1 MSPGPVTGSVAGEQ
15 DRAAGLVSGAR
26 DVRDGVAGAGPAS
39 QGRTAPPGTHA
50 HVTAAPATAV
60 LPAVP
65 PGTPP
70 ATAGLPQDITIVA
83 RASWPDM
90 PGDTLTPI
98 PAFVVSS
105 FSPLVAE
112 VADRCLH
119 AYYGSPPAPAGR
131 GARTAIILASRH
143 GDVGTDAAV
152 AQALA
157 EGRRVPPL
165 LFFQSN
171 VNAVAG
177 YVAARWGLAGPIVC
191 TCPVGDLIA
200 DGLECAALLLADGD
214 AGEALVIAAEHGS
227 EAEGDSATAVLVA
240 AQPQRS
246 AGRRRGG
253 YQPEVPGE
261 PAHGAAVVSLAVQD
275 EPGGAT

>member
-1 MSPGPVTGSVAGEQ
+1 MSPRPATGSPAAEQ
-15 DRAAGLVSGAR
+15 DRAAGRVRGMR
-26 DVRDGVAGAGPAS
+26 DVPVAVAVPAEP
-39 QGRTAPPGTHA
+39 A
-50 HVTAAPATAV
+50 AAPAGEA
-60 LPAVP
+60 
-65 PGTPP
+65 
-70 ATAGLPQDITIVA
+70 LPQDMAIVS
-83 RASWPDM
+83 RASWPER

-112 VADRCLH
+112 VADRCLR
-119 AYYGSPPAPAGR
+119 AYHGTPPAPPAR
-131 GARTAIILASRH
+131 GARTAIVLASRH
-143 GDVGTDAAV
+143 GDVGTTAAV

-157 EGRRVPPL
+157 EGSRVPPL

-171 VNAVAG
+171 VNAVVG

-214 AGEALVIAAEHGS
+214 ASEALVIAADHGS
-227 EAEGDSATAVLVA
+227 AGEGDSATAVLVA
-240 AQPQRS
+240 TGTRPP
-246 AGRRRGG
+246 GRHRL
-253 YQPEVPGE
+253 
-261 PAHGAAVVSLAVQD
+261 AAAD